1 LHNVLCL
8 SEMKGMDIEMNDR
21 KTICILGGTGVVG
34 RAAYMVLRNLNYY
47 FKIGVHNIS
56 KVEKEDLYRTDNVE
70 LFEID
75 LNNFNRIESLC
86 KGIDLVIGAI
96 GPSTRYSEKMLQL
109 AIKVGTPYVDPG
121 GIHLKRK
128 YRNEELEVLAIV
140 GAGVFPGLS
149 GWLLHS
155 EIERHEEEYLY
166 EIAIGGEYN
175 FTRGAAIDYAEET
188 KNSASGIP
196 MACIRKSTI
205 VAAERMRPTGVP
217 DTISE
222 LVFLPYVTEEIQE
235 ILKNQRMLNID
246 SYTVASDGMFNAMR
260 KLRGKENEI
269 IAYLTQKKY
278 DKQRAIIWIKKSFP
292 SGNKTVLFEGNDP
305 GKLTGKILAI
315 SADEILHRE
324 NKKGIYL
331 MANYLSDF
339 SLLDN
344 LKEIE
349 DFRYER

>member
-1 LHNVLCL
+1 
-8 SEMKGMDIEMNDR
+8 
-21 KTICILGGTGVVG
+21 
-34 RAAYMVLRNLNYY
+34 
-47 FKIGVHNIS
+47 
-56 KVEKEDLYRTDNVE
+56 
-70 LFEID
+70 
-75 LNNFNRIESLC
+75 
-86 KGIDLVIGAI
+86 
-96 GPSTRYSEKMLQL
+96 
-109 AIKVGTPYVDPG
+109 
-121 GIHLKRK
+121 
-128 YRNEELEVLAIV
+128 
-140 GAGVFPGLS
+140 
-149 GWLLHS
+149 
-155 EIERHEEEYLY
+155 
-166 EIAIGGEYN
+166 
-175 FTRGAAIDYAEET
+175 
-188 KNSASGIP
+188 
-196 MACIRKSTI
+196 
-205 VAAERMRPTGVP
+205 
-217 DTISE
+217 
-222 LVFLPYVTEEIQE
+222 
-235 ILKNQRMLNID
+235 MLNID